1 MYLTVKQAAQRLN
14 YCTKTV
20 YNLMKRGELPYI
32 KLGTRSIRIDE
43 DEIARLME
51 RNKVISGAGPKY
63 PL

>member
-1 MYLTVKQAAQRLN
+1 
-14 YCTKTV
+14 
-20 YNLMKRGELPYI
+20 MKRGELPYI